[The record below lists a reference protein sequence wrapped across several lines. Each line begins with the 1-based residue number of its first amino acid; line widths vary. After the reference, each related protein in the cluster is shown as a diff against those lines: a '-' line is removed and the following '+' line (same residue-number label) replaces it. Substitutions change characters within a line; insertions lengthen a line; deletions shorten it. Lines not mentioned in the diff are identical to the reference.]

1 MAAATARA
9 DSCSDSGSRDDVGN
23 CSDSGS
29 RGHARDCGRAG
40 SCGDSGS
47 RDDVGSRGH
56 AADSRAD
63 AGRAVE
69 AAMLTRC

>member
-9 DSCSDSGSRDDVGN
+9 DSCSDSGSRDDVG
-23 CSDSGS
+23 S
-29 RGHARDCGRAG
+29 RGHARDCGRAD

-47 RDDVGSRGH
+47 CDYAGSRGY
-56 AADSRAD
+56 AAGGRAD

-69 AAMLTRC
+69 AAM

>member
-9 DSCSDSGSRDDVGN
+9 DSCSDSGSHDYAD
-23 CSDSGS
+23 S
-29 RGHARDCGRAG
+29 RGHARDCGRAD
-40 SCGDSGS
+40 SCSDSGS

-56 AADSRAD
+56 AADGRAD